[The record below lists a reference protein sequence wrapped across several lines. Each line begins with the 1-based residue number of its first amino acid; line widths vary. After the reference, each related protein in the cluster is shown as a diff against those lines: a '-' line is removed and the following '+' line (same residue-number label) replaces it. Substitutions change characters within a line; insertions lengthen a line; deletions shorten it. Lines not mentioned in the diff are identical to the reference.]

1 MNCYV
6 GVEFQNN
13 GGISLVHS
21 AWLTPLKREVFWP
34 PKQTTGNF
42 IKLLKSGQEPPQD
55 NSWKLHQI
63 KRIFFQTDDYK
74 IAEKKIKKAEITS
87 DLTTDA
93 EESAIISPRRKIRP
107 KKFSTDDEQEE
118 VLSSSED
125 DFPKN
130 KKPLPRPKPI
140 IRKSIT
146 NILSD
151 YSGPI
156 QTFPL
161 ASAGQSQRSFEDS
174 DSTNQLY
181 YLPPQ
186 HSAKDTQ
193 LTKSSGQIIRGSASN
208 QSFCQAAVSNSSP
221 YNPST
226 SKATD
231 VQSNIRAVVESNGA
245 NTQDDVITLLK
256 TIREQNNQI
265 LQWIRKQDRSGNHA
279 SNTDLP
285 DDIGVQFPLNSQEDI
300 TKLETYLSEKNNCL
314 ALSAYLSTFGGRDF
328 TGHTNRILNFL
339 FTYSLATNWNFCG
352 KRGEKKAFKNLNVK
366 DVIIGAVRKS
376 SPLVSQ
382 KEIEDTIKVWLK
394 HAPEKLKKQQ
404 HGNP

>member
-1 MNCYV
+1 MTF
-6 GVEFQNN
+6 GIEIIQN
-13 GGISLVHS
+13 H
-21 AWLTPLKREVFWP
+21 
-34 PKQTTGNF
+34 
-42 IKLLKSGQEPPQD
+42 
-55 NSWKLHQI
+55 
-63 KRIFFQTDDYK
+63 
-74 IAEKKIKKAEITS
+74 
-87 DLTTDA
+87 
-93 EESAIISPRRKIRP
+93 
-107 KKFSTDDEQEE
+107 
-118 VLSSSED
+118 
-125 DFPKN
+125 
-130 KKPLPRPKPI
+130 
-140 IRKSIT
+140 
-146 NILSD
+146 

-300 TKLETYLSEKNNCL
+300 TKLVTYLSEKNNCL

>member
-1 MNCYV
+1 MGIKGF
-6 GVEFQNN
+6 GVPEMKNKIRALRSTQSQEKKKIRDLMKSGAGSEDIYIPNAHACWTAGVNACARN
-13 GGISLVHS
+13 GGRQQKVV
-21 AWLTPLKREVFWP
+21 WL
-34 PKQTTGNF
+34 
-42 IKLLKSGQEPPQD
+42 S
-55 NSWKLHQI
+55 H
-63 KRIFFQTDDYK
+63 
-74 IAEKKIKKAEITS
+74 
-87 DLTTDA
+87 
-93 EESAIISPRRKIRP
+93 RRKIRP

-314 ALSAYLSTFGGRDF
+314 ALVGVLYHLIC
-328 TGHTNRILNFL
+328 ILQFKL
-339 FTYSLATNWNFCG
+339 CDSSRHIYRLLE
-352 KRGEKKAFKNLNVK
+352 GEILLDIQTAF
-366 DVIIGAVRKS
+366 
-376 SPLVSQ
+376 
-382 KEIEDTIKVWLK
+382 
-394 HAPEKLKKQQ
+394 
-404 HGNP
+404 